1 MFLPNVLKV
10 APSASAQRLQQLV
23 EARLRPGADK
33 VTIDRRIWDL
43 FGERWAVMFTDLSGF
58 SRRVADFGIIQFL
71 QTIHES
77 VRLLTPCFEAHDG
90 ILLKVEA
97 DSLMVIFRRPQRALA
112 CAVAMQATLAE
123 ANLTLPPEEQIL
135 LCVGIGYGDMLRV
148 GDEDV
153 FGAEVNAASKL
164 GEDIAKAGEILVTD
178 QVRLALGLEAGVGF
192 EPLAEAPSG
201 ATAAWRIIYRLPE
214 QPAGR
219 QG

>member
-23 EARLRPGADK
+23 EARVLPGADK
-33 VTIDRRIWDL
+33 AAIDRRIWDL

-58 SRRVADFGIIQFL
+58 SRRVAEFGIIQFL

-97 DSLMVIFRRPQRALA
+97 DSLMIIFRRPQRALA
-112 CAVAMQATLAE
+112 CAIAMQGILAE
-123 ANLTLPPEEQIL
+123 ANRSLPPEEQIL
-135 LCVGIGYGDMLRV
+135 MGLGIGYGDMLRV

-178 QVRLALGLEAGVGF
+178 QVRIALGLEARVGF

-201 ATAAWRIIYRLPE
+201 SAAEWRVVYRRP
-214 QPAGR
+214 
-219 QG
+219 

>member
-33 VTIDRRIWDL
+33 AAIDRRVWDL

-123 ANLTLPPEEQIL
+123 ANRTLPPAEQIL

-164 GEDIAKAGEILVTD
+164 GEDIAKSGEILVTD
-178 QVRLALGLEAGVGF
+178 QVRLALGLEARVDF
-192 EPLAEAPSG
+192 EPLAEVPSG
-201 ATAAWRIIYRLPE
+201 AAAAWKVIYRPTE
-214 QPAGR
+214 ENSPR
-219 QG
+219 